1 MKGRTMESFIASLP
15 QERQLKIQE
24 GAEQLC
30 AEYMALQEIRKAMNL
45 TQEQLAGLLEI
56 DQGNLSR
63 MEKRTDVMVSTL
75 RRYIEAVGGRLHI
88 MAMLPTGA
96 LVELAGLSGSSTH
109 ELQPPTQP

>member
-15 QERQLKIQE
+15 QRRQLKIQE
-24 GAEQLC
+24 GVEQLC

-56 DQGNLSR
+56 DQANLSR

-75 RRYIEAVGGRLHI
+75 RRYIEAVGGTLHI
-88 MAMLPTGA
+88 MATLPTGA
-96 LVELAGLSGSSTH
+96 LVELVGLSGSTAR
-109 ELQPPTQP
+109 ELRPPTLP